1 MLAGARFRSTTTRAA
16 PENIP
21 EKKRLPQTFVLKSR
35 IGWCEEWFSHTRIS
49 PPVRPEAHARGV
61 HNIARRAITTRPYR
75 LSGLEI
81 LKSIRLRA
89 ESEALPKVRGY
100 LE

>member
-1 MLAGARFRSTTTRAA
+1 M
-16 PENIP
+16 
-21 EKKRLPQTFVLKSR
+21 
-35 IGWCEEWFSHTRIS
+35 RIS

-61 HNIARRAITTRPYR
+61 HNIARRGIRTRPYR
-75 LSGLEI
+75 LPGLEI
-81 LKSIRLRA
+81 RKSIRLRA